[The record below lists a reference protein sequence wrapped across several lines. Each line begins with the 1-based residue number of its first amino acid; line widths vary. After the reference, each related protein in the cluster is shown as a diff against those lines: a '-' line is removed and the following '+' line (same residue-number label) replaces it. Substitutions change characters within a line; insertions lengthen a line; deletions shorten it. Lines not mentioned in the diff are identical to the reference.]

1 MLLTCAE
8 QHGNKGIS
16 AAVKQEVEA
25 IIERNKKEPAQ
36 RLAEV
41 AAINQVCVVLIKS
54 LLSLEL
60 FACDVKFC

>member
-8 QHGNKGIS
+8 QDGNKGMS
-16 AAVKQEVEA
+16 SAVKQEVEA
-25 IIERNKKEPAQ
+25 IMERNKKEPEQ

-54 LLSLEL
+54 VLSLEL